1 MKALETV
8 KLVEVTLVLSIET
21 YGGNQTLCGMD
32 YIVVQDEAQV
42 LGWSE
47 RDLENQTER
56 RGDGMTKAV
65 IDEVE
70 QWEETYRPIT
80 NTTREEWDGLLF
92 ETYGDD
98 LALVLSVARKEP
110 RRVWTWVDGDGG
122 SYIINGY
129 HLVNRIGYFITEV
142 EWSQGN
148 DIQVQQHDLP

>member
-1 MKALETV
+1 
-8 KLVEVTLVLSIET
+8 
-21 YGGNQTLCGMD
+21 
-32 YIVVQDEAQV
+32 
-42 LGWSE
+42 
-47 RDLENQTER
+47 
-56 RGDGMTKAV
+56 MTKAV

-70 QWEETYRPIT
+70 QWEATYRPIT

-148 DIQVQQHDLP
+148 DIQVQTP

>member
-1 MKALETV
+1 
-8 KLVEVTLVLSIET
+8 
-21 YGGNQTLCGMD
+21 
-32 YIVVQDEAQV
+32 
-42 LGWSE
+42 
-47 RDLENQTER
+47 
-56 RGDGMTKAV
+56 MTKAV

-70 QWEETYRPIT
+70 QWEATYRPIT

-129 HLVNRIGYFITEV
+129 HLVNRTGYFNTEV

-148 DIQVQQHDLP
+148 DIQVQTP

>member
-1 MKALETV
+1 
-8 KLVEVTLVLSIET
+8 
-21 YGGNQTLCGMD
+21 
-32 YIVVQDEAQV
+32 
-42 LGWSE
+42 
-47 RDLENQTER
+47 
-56 RGDGMTKAV
+56 MTKAV

-70 QWEETYRPIT
+70 QWEATYRPIT

-110 RRVWTWVDGDGG
+110 RRVWTWVDAEGG

-142 EWSQGN
+142 EWSQGD
-148 DIQVQQHDLP
+148 DIQVETL

>member
-1 MKALETV
+1 
-8 KLVEVTLVLSIET
+8 
-21 YGGNQTLCGMD
+21 
-32 YIVVQDEAQV
+32 
-42 LGWSE
+42 
-47 RDLENQTER
+47 
-56 RGDGMTKAV
+56 MTKAV

-142 EWSQGN
+142 EWSQGD
-148 DIQVQQHDLP
+148 DIQVQTP

>member
-1 MKALETV
+1 
-8 KLVEVTLVLSIET
+8 
-21 YGGNQTLCGMD
+21 
-32 YIVVQDEAQV
+32 
-42 LGWSE
+42 
-47 RDLENQTER
+47 
-56 RGDGMTKAV
+56 MTKAV

-70 QWEETYRPIT
+70 QWEETYQPIT

-142 EWSQGN
+142 EWSQGD
-148 DIQVQQHDLP
+148 DIQVETL